1 MSRLRMTYEGL
12 AQAIADDVN
21 ETIKYEVNLG
31 DTIKAETVE
40 QMIIDKA
47 SEETPS
53 YLDHYDVADYARPL
67 VEFDWCNA

>member
-1 MSRLRMTYEGL
+1 MTNRRMTYEGL

-21 ETIKYEVNLG
+21 ETIRNEVNLG
-31 DTIKAETVE
+31 DTIKTQTVE

-47 SEETPS
+47 SEETPD